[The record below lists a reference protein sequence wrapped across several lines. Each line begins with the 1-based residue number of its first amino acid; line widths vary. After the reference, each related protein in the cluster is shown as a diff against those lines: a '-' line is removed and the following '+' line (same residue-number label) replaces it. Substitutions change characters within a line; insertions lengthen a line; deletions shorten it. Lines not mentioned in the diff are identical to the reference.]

1 MAPAPIEIVFSLAQ
15 GTKIPPLAKHIRS
28 AIRMVPSRFPGRG
41 NEDAQGLK
49 VAEPSFQFIETST
62 EKRQIDAASRSKIRS
77 HARKRRA
84 DPDTFRLPP
93 KGLFQGNLQ
102 QISGV
107 DPFGTACI
115 PLDSYMLDLLSL
127 LSTKLWTYMYSLEEV
142 GGWNPIQNYWLP
154 IAFYDAALMHSFLAC
169 TDSYVKGYAA
179 GEVGAFGLHHLQ
191 QVICIV
197 NKRLAKGETPIS
209 RGTIAVISGISLLEG
224 PGRHRHWR
232 THMKGLKALV
242 ELSGGLDSFASE
254 PLVMQKIYRADLYG
268 SMDAGELPFF
278 SGPVGAIDNIYGMEN
293 CHDRDDTRA
302 LHPLPSTGGDC
313 PLATPQ
319 RGLQSEKL
327 ALICD
332 TFDPDLSLTT
342 CIRGLEGISHYWIMK
357 KSTSP
362 HTDSG
367 SASAGRDDPSLHEI
381 ARMRRLLTGIQYKLV
396 LAAESQHE
404 MDWCPFQKAIYEL
417 LRVTLIIYA
426 LSILKERPQTTSIGK
441 TVSSSFLRAFITAV
455 EMAKHVKVSQSDQS
469 EADETRKRIDT
480 CPFSPLQA
488 LVPIDFF
495 LWSIFLAVALLPTG
509 SEFREGKEVKTA
521 LLNVFSS
528 LVGIQTQQRDEIK
541 SQISQY
547 LWISYVHNDMFDSFW
562 SDLGD
567 WNRVQSNPL

>member
-1 MAPAPIEIVFSLAQ
+1 MAPAPMEIVFSLAQ
-15 GTKIPPLAKHIRS
+15 GANKPSTGQADSFSYQNGPVKVPGPWKRGRPKIARKKI
-28 AIRMVPSRFPGRG
+28 V
-41 NEDAQGLK
+41 
-49 VAEPSFQFIETST
+49 EPSYQFIGTSK
-62 EKRQIDAASRSKIRS
+62 EKRQIDAASRIKIRS
-77 HARKRRA
+77 HARKTRA
-84 DPDTFRLPP
+84 FPDTLQLPP
-93 KGLFQGNLQ
+93 EGLIQGNLQ

-115 PLDSYMLDLLSL
+115 PLDPYMLYLLSL
-127 LSTKLWTYMYSLEEV
+127 LSSTLWTYMYSLEEV

-154 IAFYDAALMHSFLAC
+154 LAFHDAALMHSFLAC

-197 NKRLAKGETPIS
+197 NKRLAKVETPIS

-242 ELSGGLDSFASE
+242 ELSGGFDSFASE
-254 PLVMQKIYRADLYG
+254 PMVMQKIYRADLYG

-278 SGPVGAIDNIYGMEN
+278 SGPVGAIDKIYGLG
-293 CHDRDDTRA
+293 
-302 LHPLPSTGGDC
+302 LH
-313 PLATPQ
+313 
-319 RGLQSEKL
+319 SEKL
-327 ALICD
+327 ELICEI
-332 TFDPDLSLTT
+332 FDSDMSLTT
-342 CIRGLEGISHYWIMK
+342 CIRGLDEISNFWITK

-362 HTDSG
+362 HTNSG
-367 SASAGRDDPSLHEI
+367 SASVGGDDPSLHEI
-381 ARMRRLLTGIQYKLV
+381 ARMRRLLTSIQYKLV

-426 LSILKERPQTTSIGK
+426 LTILKERPQTTSIGK
-441 TVSSSFLRAFITAV
+441 TVSSSFLRAFIAAV
-455 EMAKHVKVSQSDQS
+455 EMAKHVKVAQSDQS
-469 EADETRKRIDT
+469 EAEETRTRIDT

-509 SEFREGKEVKTA
+509 NEFREGKEVKMA

-528 LVGIQTQQRDEIK
+528 LVGIQTQQQDEIK

-547 LWISYVHNDMFDSFW
+547 LWISYVHDGMFDSFW

-567 WNRVQSNPL
+567 LEP

>member
-1 MAPAPIEIVFSLAQ
+1 MAPAPTEIVFSLAQ
-15 GTKIPPLAKHIRS
+15 GTNNTTTSQAHSFSYQNGPVK
-28 AIRMVPSRFPGRG
+28 VPGPWKRGRPRIA
-41 NEDAQGLK
+41 EKK
-49 VAEPSFQFIETST
+49 VAEPSFQFIETSK

-77 HARKRRA
+77 HARKKRA
-84 DPDTFRLPP
+84 DPETSQLPP
-93 KGLFQGNLQ
+93 RGVFKGNLQ
-102 QISGV
+102 QISGA

-154 IAFYDAALMHSFLAC
+154 IAFHDAALMHSFLAC

-197 NKRLAKGETPIS
+197 NKRLTKAETSIS
-209 RGTIAVISGISLLEG
+209 RGTIAVISGISLLEQG

-254 PLVMQKIYRADLYG
+254 PLIMQKIYRADLYG

-278 SGPVGAIDNIYGMEN
+278 SGPVGVIDNIMEN
-293 CHDRDDTRA
+293 RNNRDDTQT
-302 LHPLPSTGGDC
+302 LYPLPSTGDDR
-313 PLATPQ
+313 PLATLKG
-319 RGLQSEKL
+319 GLQSEKL
-327 ALICD
+327 ELICD
-332 TFDPDLSLTT
+332 TFDPDLSLTP
-342 CIRGLEGISHYWIMK
+342 CIRGLDEISHFWITR

-362 HTDSG
+362 QTDSG
-367 SASAGRDDPSLHEI
+367 SASTGGDDPSRHEI
-381 ARMRRLLTGIQYKLV
+381 AQIRRLLTGIQYKLV

-417 LRVTLIIYA
+417 LRLTLIIYA
-426 LSILKERPQTTSIGK
+426 LTILKERPQTTSIGK

-455 EMAKHVKVSQSDQS
+455 EVAKHVQVSQSDLS
-469 EADETRKRIDT
+469 EANETRKRIDT

-495 LWSIFLAVALLPTG
+495 LWSIFLAVSLLPTG

-521 LLNVFSS
+521 LLKVFSS

-567 WNRVQSNPL
+567 LEPSTT

>member
-1 MAPAPIEIVFSLAQ
+1 MAPAPTEIVFSLAQ
-15 GTKIPPLAKHIRS
+15 GTNNTITGQAHSFSYENGPVK
-28 AIRMVPSRFPGRG
+28 VPGPWKRGRPRITG
-41 NEDAQGLK
+41 KKL
-49 VAEPSFQFIETST
+49 AEPPFQFIETSK
-62 EKRQIDAASRSKIRS
+62 EKGQIDAASRSKIRS
-77 HARKRRA
+77 HARKRRVH
-84 DPDTFRLPP
+84 PDTFQLPP

-127 LSTKLWTYMYSLEEV
+127 LATRLWTYMYSLEEV
-142 GGWNPIQNYWLP
+142 CGWNPIQNYWLP
-154 IAFYDAALMHSFLAC
+154 IAFHDAALMHSFLAC

-197 NKRLAKGETPIS
+197 NKRLTNGETPIS
-209 RGTIAVISGISLLEG
+209 RGTVAVISGISLLEG

-254 PLVMQKIYRADLYG
+254 PLIMQKIYRADLYG

-278 SGPVGAIDNIYGMEN
+278 SGPVGVIDNIYGIEN
-293 CHDRDDTRA
+293 RHNRGDTQT
-302 LHPLPSTGGDC
+302 LYPLPSTGGDC
-313 PLATPQ
+313 PVATLQ
-319 RGLQSEKL
+319 RGLQSKKL

-332 TFDPDLSLTT
+332 TFDFDLSLTT
-342 CIRGLEGISHYWIMK
+342 CIRGLDEISHFWITK

-362 HTDSG
+362 QTDSG
-367 SASAGRDDPSLHEI
+367 SASTGGDDPSLHEI
-381 ARMRRLLTGIQYKLV
+381 AQMRRLLTSIQYKLV
-396 LAAESQHE
+396 LAAKNAQE
-404 MDWCPFQKAIYEL
+404 MDWCPFQISIYEL

-426 LSILKERPQTTSIGK
+426 LTILKERPQTTSIGK
-441 TVSSSFLRAFITAV
+441 TVSSSFLRAFVSAI
-455 EMAKHVKVSQSDQS
+455 EMAKLVKVSQSDQS

-480 CPFSPLQA
+480 CPFSPLQT
-488 LVPIDFF
+488 LLPIDFF
-495 LWSIFLAVALLPTG
+495 MWSIFLAVALLPTG
-509 SEFREGKEVKTA
+509 SEFQEGKEVKTA

-528 LVGIQTQQRDEIK
+528 LIGIQTQQRDEIK
-541 SQISQY
+541 SQVSQY
-547 LWISYVHNDMFDSFW
+547 LWISYIHNDMFDSFW

-567 WNRVQSNPL
+567 LEPSTV